1 MTRTRSGKTVIE
13 LLVMVV
19 VLLGLGGML
28 AHAVSKVRAAAVAS
42 SSRVES
48 RGADDSV
55 SLGGS
60 RLAPTP

>member
-19 VLLGLGGML
+19 VLLGLGGLL
-28 AHAVSKVRAAAVAS
+28 AHAVSKVRAAAS
-42 SSRVES
+42 SPPSQVEP
-48 RGADDSV
+48 RGDFSV

-60 RLAPTP
+60 SLFLDP